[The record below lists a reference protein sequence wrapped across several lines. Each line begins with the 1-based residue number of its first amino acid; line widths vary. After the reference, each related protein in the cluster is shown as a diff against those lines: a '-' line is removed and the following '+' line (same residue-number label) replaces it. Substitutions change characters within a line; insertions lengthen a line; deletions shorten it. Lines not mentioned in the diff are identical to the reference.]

1 MLAKFSS
8 STHHDVNA
16 SAPAPDFSPAAAGIA
31 GATGPA
37 DSVGV
42 ALPDVDSEGVGDSD
56 ADSLVAL
63 TDGDSCT
70 RGSGSPWHPASAT
83 TTSAAPTAP
92 LTRPTSYSFPEN
104 KSTGGPNLTDTKAS

>member
-1 MLAKFSS
+1 MPAPKFTSS
-8 STHHDVNA
+8 IHQRANA
-16 SAPAPDFSPAAAGIA
+16 SAPAGEFFRAAAGIA
-31 GATGPA
+31 GAVGSA

-42 ALPDVDSEGVGDSD
+42 SLTDSEGVGDSD
-56 ADSLVAL
+56 AGSLVAL
-63 TDGDSCT
+63 ADGDSCT